1 MNKERAINILLEHAK
16 RSIDNN
22 DDAYAMNK
30 DALTAAILFLEH
42 DRDKN
47 KVDAKVDVK
56 GISFNIRKGA

>member
-22 DDAYAMNK
+22 DDAYAIDK
-30 DALTAAILFLEH
+30 DALTASILFLEH

-56 GISFNIRKGA
+56 GISFNIRKGT